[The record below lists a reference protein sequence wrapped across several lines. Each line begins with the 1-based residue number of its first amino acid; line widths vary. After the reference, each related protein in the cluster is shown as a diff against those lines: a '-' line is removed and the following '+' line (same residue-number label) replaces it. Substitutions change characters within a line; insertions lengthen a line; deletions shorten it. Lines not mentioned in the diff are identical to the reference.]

1 MQVTCSLLDINNRKE
16 TEFGQIVQLRWS
28 ATWGNLS
35 MRFLLSENLIQGELN
50 LLYQNPLHKVTEEM
64 IFPNLAHKQER

>member
-1 MQVTCSLLDINNRKE
+1 M
-16 TEFGQIVQLRWS
+16 G
-28 ATWGNLS
+28 
-35 MRFLLSENLIQGELN
+35 FLLSENLIQGELN